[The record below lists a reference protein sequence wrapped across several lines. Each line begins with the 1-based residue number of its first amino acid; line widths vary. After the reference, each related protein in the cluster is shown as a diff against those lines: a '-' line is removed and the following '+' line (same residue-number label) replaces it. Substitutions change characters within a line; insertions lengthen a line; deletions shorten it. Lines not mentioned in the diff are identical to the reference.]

1 MLHWE
6 NKRISMPR
14 ELSKHYDAKATEQ
27 RANARWEADQFA
39 NPDKLPARHTE
50 PFVIMLPP
58 PNVTGSLHM
67 GHALEDTVTDT
78 LVRMKRMQGYKVL
91 WLPGTDHAGI
101 ATQRVVEK
109 KIKKEQNKTRW
120 DLGREKFLEEVWAW
134 KEEYGD
140 RIYQQ
145 LKRIGA
151 SLDYSRARFT
161 MDEGYVKAVET
172 AFHHYK
178 DKGWIYKGTRVINW
192 CYRCGTSLSD
202 LELEYVEAKDYLYQI
217 VYPFADPS
225 AGSPRLRS
233 GQAGQAG
240 ITAATTRPETMFGDT
255 AVAVHPDDDRWKDI
269 VGQKV
274 TLPLTDR
281 SIPIIA
287 DDTIDLEFGTG
298 ALKVTPAHDFADAEI
313 GERHQLEAPQ
323 VITDRGKMA
332 DNEFVPEALRGKNI
346 AEARETTV
354 RELEASGALIGTEPL
369 THNVATCY
377 RCGTVVEPIPSEQWF
392 LKMGELAKM
401 AAAAYESDG
410 VSVEPERWKRVALDR
425 LANERDWCI
434 SRQLWWGHKI
444 PVDGEED
451 VLDTWFSSAL
461 WPFATLGW
469 PDSVE
474 TSSGKP
480 AKGSDLDLYYP
491 GHWMTS
497 DRGILFLWQN
507 RMVFSGLEFMGKLP
521 FTKLYIHP
529 TVLTKSG
536 QRMSKSLGT
545 GIDPLEL
552 IDQHGA
558 DAVRFGL
565 LWQATGVQDIRF
577 DESAILAGKKFTNK
591 IWNATRY
598 ALGTVGEEAVVPSE
612 RPKGETEEDQV
623 ILTALERATTTVT
636 EEIEQLRYGQALE
649 TFYEFFWHQFCDVYL
664 EQTKVRSDEMAKQVL
679 LWVLS
684 VSLRTLHPFMPFLTD
699 ELWEQLPHEEQ
710 NKIALPIA
718 PWPEVNE
725 QDNAGVSG

>member
-161 MDEGYVKAVET
+161 MDEGCVKAVET

-377 RCGTVVEPIPSEQWF
+377 RCGTVVEPIPSEQWC

-507 RMVFSGLEFMGKLP
+507 QMVFSGLEFMGKLP

-725 QDNAGVSG
+725 QDNAGV